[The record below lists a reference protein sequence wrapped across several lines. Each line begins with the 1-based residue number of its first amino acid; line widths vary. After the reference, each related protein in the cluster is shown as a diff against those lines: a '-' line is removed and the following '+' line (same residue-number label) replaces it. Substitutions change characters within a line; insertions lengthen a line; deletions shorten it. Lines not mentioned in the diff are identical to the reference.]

1 MNSLTTIDA
10 AQAHPAATSF
20 AEGSA
25 SLAPLPQTGGVGGG
39 QAAGEHTP
47 TFGNTEA
54 LTPVRMALF
63 LKSMQVMGNVSI
75 ACKRAGVA
83 RQTAYRAR
91 RRYAGFARAWDAAL
105 LAARVVAETELADRA
120 INGVEESVYYHGE
133 EVGMRRRYSDRLL
146 LAHLARLDRMAQDAE
161 LVAAA
166 ELLDDQI
173 EALERGEDIR
183 SLDASLAADGLIALR
198 QAQDE
203 RIGGAQAGPKEGA
216 GNCDQDT
223 VTPVTPPTDP
233 CPDCGGYCVDAEED
247 DAVVLTDR
255 DCMWQGHRLDRMA
268 RARPEGAPSVDALAG
283 GDFDGKCMIEVLQ
296 LCAFEAELAEW
307 WLIDS
312 EEALEAGFA
321 AVDGASDGSGGG
333 AEGGEGGGSSP
344 DSRAGVG

>member
-1 MNSLTTIDA
+1 MMALVPVDTPN
-10 AQAHPAATSF
+10 
-20 AEGSA
+20 
-25 SLAPLPQTGGVGGG
+25 
-39 QAAGEHTP
+39 P
-47 TFGNTEA
+47 TFGNSEA

-173 EALERGEDIR
+173 EALERGEDIA
-183 SLDASLAADGLIALR
+183 SLDASFAPDAQNALR

-203 RIGGAQAGPKEGA
+203 RMGGAQDERGGGAPRERNGGAGKGA
-216 GNCDQDT
+216 GNSDQDT
-223 VTPVTPPTDP
+223 VTPVTPPVDP

-247 DAVVLTDR
+247 ARVTLTQD
-255 DCMWQGHRLDRMA
+255 DCMWLGNRLNRMDA
-268 RARPEGAPSVDALAG
+268 ARPAGVAPPHMRGLPMETYAA
-283 GDFDGKCMIEVLQ
+283 IENDQ
-296 LCAFEAELAEW
+296 LLAFEAGEERW
-307 WLIDS
+307 WLVGFEDEDQEDADA
-312 EEALEAGFA
+312 EEG
-321 AVDGASDGSGGG
+321 SDGRLGPRGGV
-333 AEGGEGGGSSP
+333 E
-344 DSRAGVG
+344 